1 MTVTTMSSFKALVIR
16 EYWEHRRALLIAPA
30 SIAVFFAGLLILG
43 AITGDMVASNNGHE
57 FFIMEHLP
65 KAVEEFE
72 NLGAEER
79 EQGVQIGL
87 YAPRVLFGFIMLII
101 CLFYALASLYDERK
115 DRSILF
121 WKSLPISDTATVLS
135 KMVTVCLAIPI
146 MYFVVITG
154 FQLFLLL
161 YATIVAWFGGSIGV
175 TIWTSSNLFSVLFN
189 GLFSMITASLWLAPL
204 WAWLIFA
211 SSWAKKTAF
220 LWGTLPIFLL
230 SIAEAWIFQT
240 GKLVTMITER
250 IADGF
255 IVLNSNL
262 NHLVGNEM
270 FEGNSIEWYSV
281 FGNTEFWGGLIVS
294 GVFLAGAIY
303 IRRFRD
309 ES

>member
-30 SIAVFFAGLLILG
+30 SIAAFFAGLLILG
-43 AITGDMVASNNGHE
+43 ALTGDFIATNNGHE
-57 FFIMEHLP
+57 FFVMEHLP
-65 KAVEEFE
+65 KAVAEFE
-72 NLGAEER
+72 SLDSEER

-101 CLFYALASLYDERK
+101 CLFYSLASLYDERK

-121 WKSLPISDTATVLS
+121 WKSLPISDTSTVLS
-135 KMVTVCLAIPI
+135 KMMTVCLAIPV
-146 MYFVVITG
+146 MYFIVTTG

-161 YATIVAWFGGSIGV
+161 YATVVAWFGGSLGV

-189 GLFSMITASLWLAPL
+189 GLFSMVAASLWLAPL

-220 LWGTLPIFLL
+220 LWGSLPIFLL
-230 SIAEAWIFQT
+230 GIAEAWIFQT
-240 GKLVTMITER
+240 SELVEMIGKR
-250 IADGF
+250 IAGGF

-262 NHLVGNEM
+262 NHLVGNDM
-270 FEGNSIEWYSV
+270 FDGESIDWYSI
-281 FGNTEFWGGLIVS
+281 FGYMEFWGGLIVS

-309 ES
+309 ET